1 MKRDGR
7 ESPSHPVIENA
18 IFLKDLKEII
28 QPPPPPPHPLQKK
41 KEPSPGFP
49 TGRADLIDRLGP
61 VGKSGLDSGLD

>member
-1 MKRDGR
+1 MKRDSR

-18 IFLKDLKEII
+18 IFLKDLKKII
-28 QPPPPPPHPLQKK
+28 QPTPHPLQKK